1 MPNYGSLKDF
11 VMSMGREL
19 FASATRGYPALA
31 KFAEEIGI
39 DTKDVSSIA
48 SASDEA
54 IQQVLDRGARQRI
67 IDPRQ
72 ANAIK
77 IQMAKDAQPT
87 LKVDNPNEDWLAS
100 KIRFAE
106 RSKENAPPNT
116 YRANLGNSDG
126 VTGYFSKPIE
136 IDPNMLVDVRGSMGE
151 ESFRP
156 DARKMQDLR
165 ESIAES
171 GYEASPI
178 LIHVRED
185 GVPFVV
191 EGNHRIIEGIE
202 SGRSTI
208 PVELKYLRGSED
220 IEDGI
225 LSPTNLGV
233 KR

>member
-1 MPNYGSLKDF
+1 MFGSLSKLA
-11 VMSMGREL
+11 MSLGREL
-19 FASATRGYPALA
+19 FRFNVKSSQKLA
-31 KFAEEIGI
+31 DIAKKIGI
-39 DTKDVSSIA
+39 DTDDIA

-54 IQQVLDRGARQRI
+54 IQQVLDRGARQGA
-67 IDPRQ
+67 IDPRD
-72 ANAIK
+72 ANK
-77 IQMAKDAQPT
+77 IIIQIAKDAQPT

-106 RSKENAPPNT
+106 RSKVDAPPNT

-136 IDPNMLVDVRGSMGE
+136 VDPRMLASVRGSMGE

-156 DARKMQDLR
+156 DARKIKDLR
-165 ESIAES
+165 ESIAEG

-191 EGNHRIIEGIE
+191 EGNHRIIEGVE
-202 SGRSTI
+202 SGRQTI

-220 IEDGI
+220 VDGI
-225 LSPTNLGV
+225 LSPSNLGV
-233 KR
+233 NR

>member
-1 MPNYGSLKDF
+1 VFGSLSKLA
-11 VMSMGREL
+11 MSLGREL
-19 FASATRGYPALA
+19 FGLNVKSSQKLA
-31 KFAEEIGI
+31 DIAKKIGI
-39 DTKDVSSIA
+39 NIKDLS

-54 IQQVLDRGARQRI
+54 IQAVLERGARQGA
-67 IDPRQ
+67 IDPLD
-72 ANAIK
+72 ANK
-77 IQMAKDAQPT
+77 IIIQIAKDAQPT

-106 RSKENAPPNT
+106 RSKVDAPPNT

-136 IDPNMLVDVRGSMGE
+136 VDPRMLASVRGSMGE

-156 DARKMQDLR
+156 DARKIKDLR
-165 ESIAES
+165 ESIAEG

-191 EGNHRIIEGIE
+191 EGNHRIIEGVE
-202 SGRSTI
+202 SGRQTI

-220 IEDGI
+220 VDGL
-225 LSPTNLGV
+225 LSPSKLGV
-233 KR
+233 NR

>member
-1 MPNYGSLKDF
+1 MSL
-11 VMSMGREL
+11 GREL
-19 FASATRGYPALA
+19 FRFNVKSSQKLA
-31 KFAEEIGI
+31 DIAKKIGI
-39 DTKDVSSIA
+39 DTDDIA

-54 IQQVLDRGARQRI
+54 IQQVLDRGARQGA
-67 IDPRQ
+67 IDPRD
-72 ANAIK
+72 ANK
-77 IQMAKDAQPT
+77 IIIQIAKDAQPT

-106 RSKENAPPNT
+106 RSKVDAPPNT

-136 IDPNMLVDVRGSMGE
+136 VDPRMLASVRGSMGE

-156 DARKMQDLR
+156 DATKLKNLKKN
-165 ESIAES
+165 IAEE
-171 GYEASPI
+171 GYDKFRGTI

-191 EGNHRIIEGIE
+191 EGNHRIIEGVE
-202 SGRSTI
+202 SGRQTI

-220 IEDGI
+220 VDGI
-225 LSPTNLGV
+225 LSPSNLGV
-233 KR
+233 NR

>member
-1 MPNYGSLKDF
+1 MFGSLSKLA
-11 VMSMGREL
+11 MSLGREL
-19 FASATRGYPALA
+19 FGLNVKSNQKLA
-31 KFAEEIGI
+31 DIAKKIGI
-39 DTKDVSSIA
+39 DTDDIA

-54 IQQVLDRGARQRI
+54 IQATLESAARSGV
-67 IDPRQ
+67 IDPRE
-72 ANAIK
+72 ANAIT
-77 IQMAKDAQPT
+77 IQIAKDAQPT

-126 VTGYFSKPIE
+126 ITGYFSKPIAL
-136 IDPNMLVDVRGSMGE
+136 DPKMLADVRGSMGE

-156 DARKMQDLR
+156 DARKIKDLR
-165 ESIAES
+165 ESIAEG

-202 SGRSTI
+202 SGRPTI

-220 IEDGI
+220 VEDGI
-225 LSPTNLGV
+225 LSPSNLGV

>member
-1 MPNYGSLKDF
+1 MSL
-11 VMSMGREL
+11 GREL
-19 FASATRGYPALA
+19 FRFNVKSSQKLA
-31 KFAEEIGI
+31 DIAKKIGI
-39 DTKDVSSIA
+39 NINNLA

-54 IQQVLDRGARQRI
+54 IQAVLERGARQGA
-67 IDPRQ
+67 IDPRD
-72 ANAIK
+72 ANK
-77 IQMAKDAQPT
+77 IIIQIAKDAQPT

-106 RSKENAPPNT
+106 RSKVDAPPNT

-136 IDPNMLVDVRGSMGE
+136 VDPRMLASVRGSMGE

-156 DARKMQDLR
+156 DARKIKDLR
-165 ESIAES
+165 ESIAEG

-191 EGNHRIIEGIE
+191 EGNHRIIEGVE
-202 SGRSTI
+202 SGRQTI

-220 IEDGI
+220 VDGL
-225 LSPTNLGV
+225 LSPSKLGV
-233 KR
+233 NR

>member
-1 MPNYGSLKDF
+1 VFGSLSKLA
-11 VMSMGREL
+11 MSLGREL
-19 FASATRGYPALA
+19 FGLNVKYNQKLA
-31 KFAEEIGI
+31 DIAKKIGI
-39 DTKDVSSIA
+39 DTDDIA

-54 IQQVLDRGARQRI
+54 IQQVLDRGARQGA
-67 IDPRQ
+67 IDPRD
-72 ANAIK
+72 ANK
-77 IQMAKDAQPT
+77 IIIQIAKDAQPT

-106 RSKENAPPNT
+106 RSKVDAPPNT

-136 IDPNMLVDVRGSMGE
+136 VDPRMLASVRGSMGE

-156 DARKMQDLR
+156 DARKIKDLR
-165 ESIAES
+165 ESIAEG

-191 EGNHRIIEGIE
+191 EGNHRIIEGVE
-202 SGRSTI
+202 SGRQTI

-220 IEDGI
+220 VDGL
-225 LSPTNLGV
+225 LSPSKLGV
-233 KR
+233 NR

>member
-1 MPNYGSLKDF
+1 VFGSLSKLA
-11 VMSMGREL
+11 MSLGREL
-19 FASATRGYPALA
+19 FRFNVKSSQKLA
-31 KFAEEIGI
+31 DIAKKIGI
-39 DTKDVSSIA
+39 DTDDIA

-54 IQQVLDRGARQRI
+54 IQQVLDRGARQGA
-67 IDPRQ
+67 IDPRD
-72 ANAIK
+72 ANK
-77 IQMAKDAQPT
+77 IIIQIAKDAQPT

-106 RSKENAPPNT
+106 RSKVDAPPNT

-136 IDPNMLVDVRGSMGE
+136 VDPRMLASVRGSMGE

-156 DARKMQDLR
+156 DARKIKDLR
-165 ESIAES
+165 ESIAEG

-191 EGNHRIIEGIE
+191 EGNHRIIEGVE
-202 SGRSTI
+202 SGRQTI

-220 IEDGI
+220 VDGI
-225 LSPTNLGV
+225 LSPSKLGV
-233 KR
+233 NR

>member
-1 MPNYGSLKDF
+1 MANYGALAEFIKSL
-11 VMSMGREL
+11 GREL
-19 FASATRGYPALA
+19 FRFNLNSNKKLA
-31 KFAEEIGI
+31 YIAEKIGI
-39 DTKDVSSIA
+39 NINNLS

-54 IQQVLDRGARQRI
+54 IQAVLERGARQGI
-67 IDPRQ
+67 IDPRD
-72 ANAIK
+72 ANK
-77 IQMAKDAQPT
+77 IIIQIAKDAQPT

-106 RSKENAPPNT
+106 RSKVDAPPNT

-136 IDPNMLVDVRGSMGE
+136 VDPRMLASVRGSMGE

-156 DARKMQDLR
+156 DPTKLKNLKKN
-165 ESIAES
+165 IAEE
-171 GYEASPI
+171 GYDKFRGTI

-191 EGNHRIIEGIE
+191 EGNHRIIEGVE
-202 SGRSTI
+202 SGRQTI

-220 IEDGI
+220 VDGI
-225 LSPTNLGV
+225 LSPSNLGV
-233 KR
+233 NR

>member
-1 MPNYGSLKDF
+1 VFGSLSKLA
-11 VMSMGREL
+11 MSLGREL
-19 FASATRGYPALA
+19 FRFNVKSSQKLA
-31 KFAEEIGI
+31 DIAKKIGI
-39 DTKDVSSIA
+39 DTDDIA

-54 IQQVLDRGARQRI
+54 IQQVLDRGARQGA
-67 IDPRQ
+67 IDPRD
-72 ANAIK
+72 ANK
-77 IQMAKDAQPT
+77 IIIQIAKDAQPT

-106 RSKENAPPNT
+106 RSKVDAPPNT

-136 IDPNMLVDVRGSMGE
+136 VDPRMLASVRGSMGE

-156 DARKMQDLR
+156 DARKIKDLR
-165 ESIAES
+165 ESIAEG

-191 EGNHRIIEGIE
+191 EGNHRIIEGVE
-202 SGRSTI
+202 SGRQTI

-220 IEDGI
+220 VDGI
-225 LSPTNLGV
+225 LSPSNLGV
-233 KR
+233 NR

>member
-1 MPNYGSLKDF
+1 MFGSLSKLA
-11 VMSMGREL
+11 MSLGREL
-19 FASATRGYPALA
+19 FRFNVKSSQKLA
-31 KFAEEIGI
+31 DIAKKIGI
-39 DTKDVSSIA
+39 DTDDIA

-54 IQQVLDRGARQRI
+54 IQQVLDRGARQGA
-67 IDPRQ
+67 IDPRD
-72 ANAIK
+72 ANK
-77 IQMAKDAQPT
+77 IIIQIAKDAQPT

-106 RSKENAPPNT
+106 RSKVDAPPNT

-136 IDPNMLVDVRGSMGE
+136 VDPRMLASVRGSMGE

-156 DARKMQDLR
+156 DARKIKDLR
-165 ESIAES
+165 ESIAEG

-191 EGNHRIIEGIE
+191 EGNHRIIEGVE
-202 SGRSTI
+202 SGRQTI

-220 IEDGI
+220 VDGI
-225 LSPTNLGV
+225 LSPSKLGV
-233 KR
+233 NR

>member
-1 MPNYGSLKDF
+1 MSL
-11 VMSMGREL
+11 GREL
-19 FASATRGYPALA
+19 FRFNVKSSQKLA
-31 KFAEEIGI
+31 DIAKKIGI
-39 DTKDVSSIA
+39 DTDDIA

-54 IQQVLDRGARQRI
+54 IQQVLDRGARQGA
-67 IDPRQ
+67 IDPRD
-72 ANAIK
+72 ANK
-77 IQMAKDAQPT
+77 IIIQIAKDAQPT

-106 RSKENAPPNT
+106 RSKVDAPPNT

-136 IDPNMLVDVRGSMGE
+136 VDPRMLASVRGSMGE

-156 DARKMQDLR
+156 DARKIKDLR
-165 ESIAES
+165 ESIAEG

-191 EGNHRIIEGIE
+191 EGNHRIIEGVE
-202 SGRSTI
+202 SGRQTI

-220 IEDGI
+220 VDGL
-225 LSPTNLGV
+225 LSPSKLGV
-233 KR
+233 NR